1 MRRPHWSE
9 AAYSDLDHFTGFV
22 GADATY
28 PLTSKTKE
36 PAGRCVYCAEPVF
49 VDRNVNAMSELARFD
64 HARAE
69 LSIVHPACHR
79 LDPFG
84 YLDRQQRIVIERHY
98 GLINGLPE
106 PLNDIVLKRAFSTRG
121 GGRGDQF
128 DTDEIHTSA
137 VKSLARLAVSLG
149 YADKAAVSIDPGR
162 WVRELWQVRSRP
174 DEGPAQAIRLDLAA
188 EIRPPSETTADLE
201 PLWPSPNTEWQL
213 DHALYAWVQDAVP
226 EWTAARRV
234 ALMSRIGWKGGHV
247 PTLEEIGEREGLTRE
262 RIRQLQVKLLKQLRS
277 VHPAVLEP
285 FERATQ
291 LLRDHASDPE
301 CGPGQLLA
309 EYGLVKEGLPEEG
322 VELMLQLLGLP
333 EVFVGY
339 QESFRAKVPKVG
351 EALAVAKALTR
362 SVGVVSIEWVR
373 NDSGTQLD
381 AAALKR
387 ELDAAP
393 WCAFLDG
400 EWFWD
405 PATPD
410 GRNRLVNVT
419 VKMLAACGPLTLRT
433 TRDGLDRNLRVGRLT
448 HLPSLEALRLFY
460 RAHPTFE
467 IGDGDIVSSTTWL
480 DPEKQLDKTELTL
493 YRILRSAKD
502 GFLAR
507 GELFRLATQAG
518 MNPNTFSV
526 YTSYSPILD
535 NPMQDRWVLRGHDV
549 SPAALEVQRKRRRRR
564 HSADEWTERGT
575 LRLERETPAYPSMV
589 TSIGKALK
597 PYLAGRDFRAF
608 DTAGAAAGY
617 VRWDENGTSW
627 GYSTFLQTQA
637 ATEGDVLMAEFD
649 LSASKVILG
658 LRRNDKGLEDDD
670 E

>member
-1 MRRPHWSE
+1 
-9 AAYSDLDHFTGFV
+9 
-22 GADATY
+22 
-28 PLTSKTKE
+28 
-36 PAGRCVYCAEPVF
+36 
-49 VDRNVNAMSELARFD
+49 
-64 HARAE
+64 
-69 LSIVHPACHR
+69 
-79 LDPFG
+79 
-84 YLDRQQRIVIERHY
+84 VIERHY